1 MAKLHPGLYAA
12 LLTKSLQKL
21 LEPRDFENVID
32 LEKTEAPAFLSN
44 KLRQLIQRSLE
55 SIEGDDAVQ
64 QQVLLFN
71 KVLSEVEKWDPQV
84 DDDKLLDDKC
94 KLLEAILRT
103 GQNQKPAA
111 PVTSLV
117 HSSLFTGSRN
127 GPQLFNELIA
137 EMESADRLDIL
148 VSFILNSGF
157 RLLRKGF
164 DILQDRKVPV
174 RIITTTYLGAT
185 QLEAIEGLAKY
196 SNVQLKIS
204 FDKKHTR
211 LHAKAYYFHRNSG
224 FSTAYVGSSNMSDPA
239 MKEGLEWNLKVTSQ
253 DLPDIIKKFEAEFE
267 GYWNSPIFSNYRQ
280 GVDKKKLQEALD
292 LSSMRVTSFSQG
304 TFMDVVAYPFQNR
317 ILENLDA
324 ERMLRGSFKNLVI
337 AATGTGKT
345 VIAALDYRRF
355 VGSNQGRRPKLL
367 FLAHRDEIL
376 SQSLDTFRIVLKDA
390 NFASQLGG
398 GRPDPANM
406 DHLFCTVQ
414 TFHARELWTKLP
426 ADYYEYIVVDEVHHS
441 AASSYQGIFDFF
453 KPKILLGLT
462 ATPERMDGENI
473 LKYFNDRVAAE
484 LRLPEA
490 LEEKLLCPFQYFCV
504 ADPVNISDE
513 KFWDKGKYSQ
523 SELEK
528 AYVNNPSSAKQRTD
542 AIFRA
547 LDLYCLGDIQSYKGL
562 AFCVSVKHAEFMA
575 QEFNNNGLPSLAL
588 HAQSLDEERKN
599 AVQALRQGKI
609 NFIFTVDLFNE
620 GVDIPEV
627 DLVLFLRPTDSLTV
641 YLQQLGRGLR
651 HSTSTKKECLLVL
664 DFVAQMHKRYRIDRK
679 FAALL
684 PSRRFNIEK
693 EVLAGFPHLPP
704 GCIIQM
710 EKQAMVLVLQNI
722 KAAYSNL
729 KNYIPETLKAFEHE
743 TGLQLTFANYFKHHD
758 LMPEKVLAMKPWCE
772 WKAAA
777 NIIPKVTDADA
788 EALKITLGR
797 ICQSSGIK
805 HLQRLKDL
813 VLSNTPAPSGAASC
827 MLHSLVWGQ
836 SGSKMG
842 MQTLEDSFLRLK
854 ANPNFCNDISE
865 IASFSQERSLIKKD
879 SAYEGLTLELHAH
892 YGNDE
897 IQAAFGIDTLNKN
910 TQKGVGVLHFPLK
923 KSYAL
928 LITTNKT
935 ENEFSASTMY
945 KDYPINE
952 RLFHWESQSNTLQ
965 KHVDGKN
972 MIHHK
977 ELGYQIFLF
986 VRINKK
992 IETLTVPFQFLGR
1005 ANQVKFEGERPIAF
1019 VWELE
1024 NDMPA
1029 ELLEEKRVGG

>member
-1 MAKLHPGLYAA
+1 MEKLYPGLYAA

-21 LEPRDFENVID
+21 LEPRDYENVIE
-32 LEKTEAPAFLSN
+32 LEKTEAPTLLSN
-44 KLRQLIQRSLE
+44 KLRQLIKRSME
-55 SIEGDDAVQ
+55 SIEGDDASQ
-64 QQVLLFN
+64 QQVILFN
-71 KVLSEVEKWDPQV
+71 NVLSEIEKWDPQV
-84 DDDKLLDDKC
+84 DDDKLLEDKC
-94 KLLEAILRT
+94 KLLEAILRK
-103 GQNQKPAA
+103 GQNEKPAA

-117 HSSLFTGSRN
+117 QSSLFTGSRN

-185 QLEAIEGLAKY
+185 QLEAIENLAKY

-204 FDKKHTR
+204 YDKNHTR

-224 FSTAYVGSSNMSDPA
+224 FSTAYIGSSNMSNPA
-239 MKEGLEWNLKVTSQ
+239 MKDGLEWNLKVTNQ

-267 GYWNSPIFSNYRQ
+267 GYWNSPFFNSYSQ
-280 GVDKKKLQEALD
+280 GVDRKKLQEALD
-292 LSSMRVTSFSQG
+292 TNSSRVNSFSQSI
-304 TFMDVVAYPFQNR
+304 FMDVVPYPFQNR

-355 VGSNQGRRPKLL
+355 VGINQGRRPKLL

-376 SQSLDTFRIVLKDA
+376 SQSLETFRIVLRDA

-398 GRPDPANM
+398 GRHDPANM

-414 TFHARELWTKLP
+414 TFHTRKLWQILP
-426 ADYYEYIVVDEVHHS
+426 DDFFEYIVVDEVHHG
-441 AASSYQGIFDFF
+441 AASSYQGVFDFF

-473 LKYFNDRVAAE
+473 LKYFNDRIAAE

-504 ADPVNISDE
+504 TDPVNISDE
-513 KFWDKGKYSQ
+513 KYWDKGKYSQ
-523 SELEK
+523 AELEK
-528 AYVNNPSSAKQRTD
+528 TYVDNLSSAKQRID

-547 LDLYCLGDIQSYKGL
+547 LDLYCMGDIQSYKGL

-575 QEFNNNGLPSLAL
+575 ETFNNNQLPSIAL
-588 HAQSLDEERKN
+588 HAQSLDADRKN
-599 AVQALRQGKI
+599 AIQALRQGKI

-627 DLVLFLRPTDSLTV
+627 NLVLFLRPTDSLTV

-651 HSTSTKKECLLVL
+651 HSTSTNKECLLVL
-664 DFVAQMHKRYRIDRK
+664 DFVAQMHRRYRIDRK

-684 PSRRFNIEK
+684 PSKRFNIEK

-710 EKQAMVLVLQNI
+710 EKQAMALVLQNI

-743 TGLQLTFANYFKHHD
+743 TGLDLTFTNYFRHHD
-758 LMPEKVLAMKPWCE
+758 LVPEKVLAIKPWCE
-772 WKAAA
+772 WKALA
-777 NIIPKVTDADA
+777 NIIPIVTDADKDT
-788 EALKITLGR
+788 LKLTLGR
-797 ICQSSGIK
+797 ICQSSAIN

-813 VLSNTPAPSGAASC
+813 ILSNTPVPSDATSS

-842 MQTLEDSFLRLK
+842 MKTLEDSFIRLK

-865 IASFSQERSLIKKD
+865 IASFSQERSLIKKG
-879 SAYEGLTLELHAH
+879 SAYEGLPLELHAH

-897 IQAAFGIDTLNKN
+897 IQAAFGVDTFSKN

-923 KSYAL
+923 KCYAL

-965 KHVDGKN
+965 KHADGKN

-986 VRINKK
+986 VRINRKL
-992 IETLTVPFQFLGR
+992 ETLTVPFQFLGR
-1005 ANQVKFEGERPIAF
+1005 ANQIKFEGERPISF

-1024 NDMPA
+1024 HDMPA

>member
-1 MAKLHPGLYAA
+1 
-12 LLTKSLQKL
+12 
-21 LEPRDFENVID
+21 
-32 LEKTEAPAFLSN
+32 
-44 KLRQLIQRSLE
+44 
-55 SIEGDDAVQ
+55 
-64 QQVLLFN
+64 
-71 KVLSEVEKWDPQV
+71 
-84 DDDKLLDDKC
+84 
-94 KLLEAILRT
+94 
-103 GQNQKPAA
+103 
-111 PVTSLV
+111 
-117 HSSLFTGSRN
+117 
-127 GPQLFNELIA
+127 
-137 EMESADRLDIL
+137 
-148 VSFILNSGF
+148 
-157 RLLRKGF
+157 
-164 DILQDRKVPV
+164 
-174 RIITTTYLGAT
+174 
-185 QLEAIEGLAKY
+185 
-196 SNVQLKIS
+196 
-204 FDKKHTR
+204 
-211 LHAKAYYFHRNSG
+211 
-224 FSTAYVGSSNMSDPA
+224 
-239 MKEGLEWNLKVTSQ
+239 
-253 DLPDIIKKFEAEFE
+253 
-267 GYWNSPIFSNYRQ
+267 
-280 GVDKKKLQEALD
+280 
-292 LSSMRVTSFSQG
+292 
-304 TFMDVVAYPFQNR
+304 
-317 ILENLDA
+317 
-324 ERMLRGSFKNLVI
+324 
-337 AATGTGKT
+337 
-345 VIAALDYRRF
+345 
-355 VGSNQGRRPKLL
+355 
-367 FLAHRDEIL
+367 
-376 SQSLDTFRIVLKDA
+376 
-390 NFASQLGG
+390 
-398 GRPDPANM
+398 
-406 DHLFCTVQ
+406 VQ
-414 TFHARELWTKLP
+414 TFHAREIWTKLS

-575 QEFNNNGLPSLAL
+575 QEFIKKGLPSLAL
-588 HAQSLDEERKN
+588 HAQSLDEDRKN
-599 AVQALRQGKI
+599 AVQALRQGTI

-627 DLVLFLRPTDSLTV
+627 NLVLFLRPTDSLTV

-651 HSTSTKKECLLVL
+651 HSTSTHKECLLVL

-805 HLQRLKDL
+805 HLQRLKNL
-813 VLSNTPAPSGAASC
+813 VLSNTPVPSGAASC
-827 MLHSLVWGQ
+827 MLHSLVWGNQ
-836 SGSKMG
+836 TGVMMG
-842 MQTLEDSFLRLK
+842 AKTLDESFRRLK

-879 SAYEGLTLELHAH
+879 IDYEGLPLELHAH
-892 YGNDE
+892 YGYYE
-897 IQAAFGIDTLNKN
+897 IQAAFGKDTFNEN
-910 TQKGVGVLHFPLK
+910 SQRGPGVLHFK
-923 KSYAL
+923 SIKSYAL
-928 LITTNKT
+928 LITTNKS
-935 ENEFSASTMY
+935 EKDFSESTMY

-952 RLFHWESQSNTLQ
+952 KLFHWESQSVTKQ
-965 KHVDGKN
+965 VHTDGQN
-972 MIHHK
+972 LIHHR
-977 ELGYQIFLF
+977 ERGYQIFLF
-986 VRINKK
+986 VRINSEFEK
-992 IETLTVPFQFLGR
+992 LTAPFQFLGR
-1005 ANQVKFEGERPIAF
+1005 ANQVKFEGERPISF

-1024 NDMPA
+1024 HDMPA